1 MFSVVN
7 LVTLWKDA
15 PGVGYLYD
23 LEQEMLEIDAL
34 GMLNG
39 QFLCPEHAQ

>member
-1 MFSVVN
+1 MFSVAN

-23 LEQEMLEIDAL
+23 LEQEMHEFGAL
-34 GMLNG
+34 GMLSG
-39 QFLCPEHAQ
+39 HFLCPEHAQ